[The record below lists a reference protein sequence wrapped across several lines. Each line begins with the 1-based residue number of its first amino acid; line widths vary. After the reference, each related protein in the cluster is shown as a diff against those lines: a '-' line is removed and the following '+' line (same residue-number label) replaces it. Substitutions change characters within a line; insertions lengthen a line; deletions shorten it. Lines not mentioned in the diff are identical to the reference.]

1 MYDNIPAKKVFFNDD
16 LRRLIFSFYSDF
28 PYENKLDKCIINCKD
43 KYNNCCF
50 DCQYKCYSCL
60 LNLYCLFYVSTCC
73 NCNCMFFYNWLR
85 NVRI

>member
-50 DCQYKCYSCL
+50 DCQY
-60 LNLYCLFYVSTCC
+60 
-73 NCNCMFFYNWLR
+73 NCMFFYNWLR